1 MLQVIKKPAR
11 GGLGEAME
19 NFMWY
24 KAGGLILLA
33 VIYNFWI
40 GFRDG
45 PQQPPS
51 QSGEQP
57 GRPEARAA
65 AQEHSGRR

>member
-1 MLQVIKKPAR
+1 MDF
-11 GGLGEAME
+11 E

-45 PQQPPS
+45 PQQPPM
-51 QSGEQP
+51 QSAERPAEQP
-57 GRPEARAA
+57 EALASAPKRLGRE
-65 AQEHSGRR
+65 

>member
-1 MLQVIKKPAR
+1 
-11 GGLGEAME
+11 ME

-45 PQQPPS
+45 PQQPPM
-51 QSGEQP
+51 QSGGQP
-57 GRPEARAA
+57 GRPEAPAA
-65 AQEHSGRR
+65 DQDRLGRE